1 MIEILFTMS
10 YEQRAMSSMRSI
22 AMAYVYL
29 LEMNKFIE
37 QRLARSKEARENL
50 NGDPSEIKYI
60 DGRTSALVD
69 FQDFLS
75 QNYIPKLPRRIRETY
90 RNRDS

>member
-1 MIEILFTMS
+1 MS
-10 YEQRAMSSMRSI
+10 NRAMSSMRSM

-37 QRLARSKEARENL
+37 QRLARSKAARKNL
-50 NGDPSEIKYI
+50 SGDPSEKKFL
-60 DGRTSALVD
+60 DGRTSVLVD

-90 RNRDS
+90 RNRGS